1 MMRYGCRPMVAR
13 RWLAPWLL
21 SVALSLPAA
30 AQLPP
35 PPPTP
40 PPPAPAPAQPGL
52 ACTLVFGHGRNVSPE
67 SGAGAGE
74 TDDLWNALN
83 QAFNEAAAAQ
93 WRVLGQPAISL
104 VLPVRQRDLR
114 ANAEQLL
121 ALAQAEGC
129 TAVLETTVFG
139 DAETELLVARL
150 RAHAITR
157 PPGAPRLHSDLV
169 IAPAAATVQRE
180 LPMVDRS
187 LLRLQS
193 GELVRQMV
201 AELRAQLPVQWP

>member
-1 MMRYGCRPMVAR
+1 MLRYVGRPMAAR
-13 RWLAPWLL
+13 RWVALGLL

-30 AQLPP
+30 APP
-35 PPPTP
+35 QPTP
-40 PPPAPAPAQPGL
+40 DPQIP
-52 ACTLVFGHGRNVSPE
+52 ACTLVFGHGRNFSPE
-67 SGAGAGE
+67 SGTDAGA
-74 TDDLWNALN
+74 TDALWDALN

-150 RAHAITR
+150 RAHVITR
-157 PPGAPRLHSDLV
+157 PPGAPRLRSDLV

-180 LPMVDRS
+180 LPMVERS

-201 AELRAQLPVQWP
+201 AELRAQLPAQWP